1 MNLSELGEYKHKVA
15 ALLAQDDTIINLLL
29 GPVDDDAD
37 TDEML
42 LGDKSISTGHI
53 YEFEYVPEINETADT
68 YLCME
73 TVVAKAPSDTAYRV
87 YLYIF
92 AYCNKKVMK
101 SYRHPGVL
109 GTKADVLA
117 MNVDRL
123 LNGSEDFGIG
133 KVRLLN
139 NDVYKPNNNYYGRY
153 ITYEVMAFN
162 RKMGGVK

>member
-1 MNLSELGEYKHKVA
+1 MRTACDIKHKA
-15 ALLAQDDTIINLLL
+15 YFAGDLLECYIIVTIQKRF
-29 GPVDDDAD
+29 A
-37 TDEML
+37 
-42 LGDKSISTGHI
+42 ISLH
-53 YEFEYVPEINETADT
+53 
-68 YLCME
+68 
-73 TVVAKAPSDTAYRV
+73 
-87 YLYIF
+87 
-92 AYCNKKVMK
+92 CNKKVMK

-139 NDVYKPNNNYYGRY
+139 NDVYKPNNNYYGRC

-162 RKMGGVK
+162 RKMGGAK

>member
-1 MNLSELGEYKHKVA
+1 MFVPSAKVV
-15 ALLAQDDTIINLLL
+15 LATPYGIVHVMDLIL
-29 GPVDDDAD
+29 
-37 TDEML
+37 
-42 LGDKSISTGHI
+42 
-53 YEFEYVPEINETADT
+53 F
-68 YLCME
+68 
-73 TVVAKAPSDTAYRV
+73 
-87 YLYIF
+87 F
-92 AYCNKKVMK
+92 CNKKVMK

-139 NDVYKPNNNYYGRY
+139 NDVYKPNNNYYGRC

-162 RKMGGVK
+162 RKMGGAK

>member
-73 TVVAKAPSDTAYRV
+73 TVVAKAPSDTAYR
-87 YLYIF
+87 
-92 AYCNKKVMK
+92 
-101 SYRHPGVL
+101 HTGVL

-139 NDVYKPNNNYYGRY
+139 NDVYKPNNNYYGRC

-162 RKMGGVK
+162 RKMGGAK